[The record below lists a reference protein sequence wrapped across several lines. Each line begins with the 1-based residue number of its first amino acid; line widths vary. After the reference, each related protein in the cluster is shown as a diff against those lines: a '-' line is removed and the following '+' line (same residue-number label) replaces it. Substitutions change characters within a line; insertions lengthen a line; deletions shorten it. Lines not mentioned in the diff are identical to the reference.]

1 MKPCSKHCFDIK
13 AKLWR
18 PFVAMALLGGIL
30 TACSDSADNP
40 NDPGQETV
48 TGDDASDK
56 APFKV
61 TQTTVNDNGA
71 STKTVAL
78 RYYDDMPHVAY
89 IAVADFQDMLIPSKS
104 IKVSKTAASQYQL
117 VTSKGETATV
127 NTAEESMTMMLLI

>member
-1 MKPCSKHCFDIK
+1 M
-13 AKLWR
+13 
-18 PFVAMALLGGIL
+18 GGIL

-89 IAVADFQDMLIPSKS
+89 IAVADFQDMLVPSKS